1 MIGALSLLT
10 YYCWIS
16 SATAQSPVTAIA
28 PLDVADIAAPTFS
41 VYTTDDGLSDE
52 IWNSIGF
59 DGQGFVWA
67 GSASTIARFDGR
79 RWLVWPMPAPIGLT
93 RDLLTDE
100 SGDLWAIFERGGLA
114 RYHNEH
120 WELGAERRYY
130 YGFSQTLQADGGI
143 DRWLTRDQKLLRLVN
158 GRWLEDGGNLSL
170 PEGNVS
176 AMEQTQTL
184 FGEQRQWLGRNEADT
199 GLVYRRVVAGST
211 PEPWLKFTAPELR
224 YTNTNDLL
232 STRDRGGESLW
243 GTAYGVGI
251 FRIRDDGIRVWST
264 ATGELPTDAVYD
276 IEAGTDNGVTT
287 VWVASRAGLL
297 RIRDDQVTVFDRR
310 HGLPS
315 NAVRRVRLQRINGL
329 DVLWLATE
337 NGVARAVLS
346 QSQWQSVSLHGAR
359 ENGIF
364 GVLVEPDGSGGERL
378 WTGSATEG
386 LAVLQQG
393 QWRIFEQTQ
402 TGLRLAHIR
411 QIRRLPGP
419 DGQDWRL
426 LSLMGGELLRIDDD
440 FKFTPMVVPWPN
452 DSDEGVVGMHARTG
466 ELGRELWFGMMTGG
480 AYRLAG
486 GQWQHFPDP
495 AGSSN
500 WRVFAFADQ
509 IDLHGRAWLWAATD
523 HGLARFDGQDWMLLP
538 DELGL
543 SDGLRGVT
551 LIPDAG
557 HDILWLGTLLRGVV
571 RLDVTDPTSPFAVA
585 DTKVPPAP
593 DAVVYSVLPDSQGRI
608 YVCTNN
614 GVQLLSPGQD
624 GSYSEQ
630 VYRRTDGLIHD
641 ECNTNSQLV
650 DAHDRYWVGTL
661 GGLGLFDP
669 RTETSAADKAPKP
682 LRVTEIRIDARLIP
696 KPYPAEISVPADSRE
711 LRIGFALL
719 SGMRESE
726 NRYRTWLRGEEEA
739 PGEWSREADRSF
751 SRLSPGDYE
760 LQIEARDYN
769 GTLATPLLLKL
780 RVLAPWWRSAW
791 ASALAPLLGLLTVG
805 VAVLIYNRGLRAR
818 QRQLK
823 RLVAN
828 QTAELNA
835 ANEELTRLSYQDAL
849 TGVANRRRLTEAM
862 DAAIAWAIEQ
872 GKPIGLILVDVD
884 HFKQYNDRFGHLA
897 GDVALGAVAQ
907 AMRSAVRE
915 QDLVARFG
923 GEEFACLLLDADS
936 TVVGQIAER
945 MRLLVQALPPRT
957 IGNDRQT
964 LTISVGTLCTTPTR
978 SMGTAA
984 LMEAADQALYQA
996 KADGRNC
1003 VRTADTKRPR
1013 GPSAID

>member
-1 MIGALSLLT
+1 MFGALSLLT
-10 YYCWIS
+10 YYCWMVAIPVR
-16 SATAQSPVTAIA
+16 SPVNAIA

-59 DGQGFVWA
+59 DGQGYVWA
-67 GSASTIARFDGR
+67 GSASSIARFDGR
-79 RWLVWPMPAPIGLT
+79 RWVDWPMPGPIGLT

-114 RYHNEH
+114 RYRNEH
-120 WELGAERRYY
+120 WELGEERRYH
-130 YGFSQTLQADGGI
+130 YGFSQTLRADGGI
-143 DRWLTRDQKLLRLVN
+143 DRWLTRDHKLLRLVN
-158 GRWLEDGGNLSL
+158 GRWLEDGGNRSL
-170 PEGNVS
+170 PEGNVT

-184 FGEQRQWLGRNEADT
+184 FGEQRQWLGRGETDT
-199 GLVYRRVVAGST
+199 GLLYRRVTAGST

-232 STRDRGGESLW
+232 VTRDRTGESLW

-251 FRIRDDGIRVWST
+251 FRIRDDGIRVWSA

-276 IEAGTDNGVTT
+276 AEASTDHNGETT
-287 VWVASRAGLL
+287 VWVTSRAGLL
-297 RIRDDQVTVFDRR
+297 RVRDNQVTVFDRR

-315 NAVRRVRLQRINGL
+315 NAVRRVRLQKIDGL

-337 NGVARAVLS
+337 GGVARAVLS

-364 GVLVEPDGSGGERL
+364 GVLVEADGSGGERL
-378 WTGSATEG
+378 WTGSASEG
-386 LAVLQQG
+386 LALLQKG
-393 QWRIFEQTQ
+393 QWRTFDGTQ
-402 TGLRLAHIR
+402 SGLPLDDIR

-426 LSLMGGELLRIDDD
+426 LSLMGGDLLRIDDQLH
-440 FKFTPMVVPWPN
+440 FTPMRVPWPK
-452 DSDEGVVGMHARTG
+452 DTDEGVVGMHARSS
-466 ELGRELWFGMMTGG
+466 ELGRELWFGMMKGG
-480 AYRLAG
+480 AYRLAEG
-486 GQWQHFPDP
+486 KWRHFPDP

-509 IDLHGRAWLWAATD
+509 VDVHGRTWLWAATD
-523 HGLARFDGQDWMLLP
+523 QGLARFDGQTWSLLP
-538 DELGL
+538 DSLGL
-543 SDGLRGVT
+543 SDGLRGIT

-571 RLDVTDPTSPFAVA
+571 RLDVTDPLSPLTVS
-585 DTKVPPAP
+585 DTRVPPAP
-593 DAVVYSVLPDSQGRI
+593 DAVVYSILPDSQGRI

-614 GVQLLSPGQD
+614 GVQLLTPVPD

-630 VYRRTDGLIHD
+630 VYRRRDGLIHD

-650 DAHDRYWVGTL
+650 DANDRYWVGTL

-669 RTETSAADKAPKP
+669 RAETSSGDNAPKP
-682 LRVTEIRIDARLIP
+682 LRLTEIRIDGQLLPR
-696 KPYPAEISVPADSRE
+696 PYPEEISVPADSRE
-711 LRIGFALL
+711 LRLEFALL
-719 SGMRESE
+719 TGMRESE
-726 NRYRTWLRGEEEA
+726 NRYRTWLRGEEGA
-739 PGEWSREADRSF
+739 PGEWSRETDRSF

-760 LQIEARDYN
+760 LQIEAIDYN
-769 GTLATPLLLKL
+769 GTLAQPLLLKL

-862 DAAIAWAIEQ
+862 DAAIAWAIAQ
-872 GKPIGLILVDVD
+872 GKPIGLILADVD
-884 HFKQYNDRFGHLA
+884 HFKQYNDQFGHLA

-923 GEEFACLLLDADS
+923 GEEFACLLLDADL
-936 TVVGQIAER
+936 TLVEQIAER

-964 LTISVGTLCTTPTR
+964 LTISAGILSTRPSQEMQTATLL
-978 SMGTAA
+978 A
-984 LMEAADQALYQA
+984 AADQALYRA

-1003 VRTADTKRPR
+1003 VRTADTKTLADQRR
-1013 GPSAID
+1013 